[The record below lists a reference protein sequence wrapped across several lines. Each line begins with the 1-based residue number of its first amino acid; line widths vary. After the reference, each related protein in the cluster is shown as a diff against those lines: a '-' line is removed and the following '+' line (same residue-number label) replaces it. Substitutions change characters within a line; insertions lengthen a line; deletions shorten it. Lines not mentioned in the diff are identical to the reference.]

1 MIDTHLLALQLMA
14 AQGALGAFD
23 TLYHHEGTEALPR
36 RASAG
41 RELAIHATRS
51 SIYCALFIGLS
62 SWAWHGAW
70 AWVLLA
76 VFGVEIVLTLWD
88 FVIEDRTRLLPPTE
102 RVTHTVLA
110 INAGAFIA
118 LLAMNAVDWAA
129 QPTAMA
135 WQPYGWLSVFLA
147 LCGVGVGVSGLRDGL
162 AARAIFKRQKQAHT
176 RDAQAPV
183 RFGTKPQRVLVTG
196 GTGFIGQLLVRQL
209 LADGHAVTVWTR
221 DARAAAWGFGGAVR
235 CVQSLDQVP
244 AADDIDV
251 VINLAGARILGLRWS
266 ERRQQQL
273 LKSREGLTQQLVAWI
288 ATRPRKP
295 WLLLSGS
302 AIGYYGVQPQGDATE
317 LAEDAPPQAIFM
329 SQLCQRWEQ
338 AAHAAAAHGV
348 HVACMRFGFVLGH
361 QGSLPQLLLPV
372 QLGFGGRLGSGRQ
385 WLSWV
390 HVHDLV
396 RAMAHVWTV
405 TEQAVVAATVQ
416 RAAPATV
423 QAFNFTAPGAL
434 SQEEFTRVAASVL
447 HRPCWMPT
455 PAAPV
460 KLLLG
465 EQADLLLEG
474 QRVVPAH
481 LLRTGFRFMF
491 PDARSALTD
500 LCRPR

>member
-36 RASAG
+36 RGTAG

-88 FVIEDRTRLLPPTE
+88 FVVEDRSRLLPPTE

-118 LLAMNAVDWAA
+118 LLAMCATDWAA
-129 QPTAMA
+129 QPTAMV
-135 WQPYGWLSVFLA
+135 WQPQGWLGAFLA
-147 LCGVGVGVSGLRDGL
+147 LCGAGVGLSGLRDAF
-162 AARAIFKRQKQAHT
+162 AARALFRRGAQERA

-183 RFGTKPQRVLVTG
+183 RFGSKPQRVLVTG
-196 GTGFIGQLLVRQL
+196 GTGFIGQLLVRHL
-209 LADGHAVTVWTR
+209 VADGHAVTVWTR
-221 DARAAAWGFGGAVR
+221 DARSAAWNFGGAVR
-235 CVQSLDQVP
+235 CVQSLDEVP

-251 VINLAGARILGLRWS
+251 VVNLAGARILGMRWS
-266 ERRQQQL
+266 ERRKAQL
-273 LKSREGLTQQLVAWI
+273 LRSREGLTQQLIAWI
-288 ATRPRKP
+288 AQRPRKP

-302 AIGYYGVQPQGDATE
+302 AIGYYGVQLQGDARE
-317 LAEDAPPQAIFM
+317 LAEDAPPQPIFM

-338 AAHAAAAHGV
+338 AAQAAVAHGV

-361 QGSLPQLLLPV
+361 QGSLPQLLLPIS
-372 QLGFGGRLGSGRQ
+372 LGFGGRLGRGRQ

-390 HVHDLV
+390 HVHDLI
-396 RAMAHVWTV
+396 RAMAHVWTL
-405 TEQAVVAATVQ
+405 TENA
-416 RAAPATV
+416 AAPPAA

-474 QRVVPAH
+474 QRVVPAR
-481 LLRTGFRFMF
+481 LLQSGFGFMF

>member
-36 RASAG
+36 RGTAG

-88 FVIEDRTRLLPPTE
+88 FVVEDRSRLLPPTE

-118 LLAMNAVDWAA
+118 LLAMSATEWAA
-129 QPTAMA
+129 QPTAMV
-135 WQPYGWLSVFLA
+135 WQPQGWLGAFLA
-147 LCGVGVGVSGLRDGL
+147 LCGVGVGLSGLRDAF
-162 AARAIFKRQKQAHT
+162 AARALSRRGAQEQA
-176 RDAQAPV
+176 RDAKAPV
-183 RFGTKPQRVLVTG
+183 RFGSKPQRVLVTG
-196 GTGFIGQLLVRQL
+196 GTGFIGQLLVRHL
-209 LADGHAVTVWTR
+209 VADGHAVTVWTR
-221 DARAAAWGFGGAVR
+221 DARSAAWNFGGAVR
-235 CVQSLDQVP
+235 CVQSLDEVP

-251 VINLAGARILGLRWS
+251 VINLAGARILGMRWS
-266 ERRQQQL
+266 ERRRVQL
-273 LKSREGLTQQLVAWI
+273 LQSREGLTQQLVAWI
-288 ATRPRKP
+288 AARPRKP

-302 AIGYYGVQPQGDATE
+302 AIGYYGVQPQGNTSE
-317 LAEDAPPQAIFM
+317 LTEDAPPQPIFM

-338 AAHAAAAHGV
+338 AAQAAVAHGV

-361 QGSLPQLLLPV
+361 QGSLPQLLLPIS
-372 QLGFGGRLGSGRQ
+372 LGMGGRLGSGRQ

-390 HVHDLV
+390 HVHDLI
-396 RAMAHVWTV
+396 RAMAHVWTL
-405 TEQAVVAATVQ
+405 TENA
-416 RAAPATV
+416 AAPAAA

-474 QRVVPAH
+474 QRVVPAR
-481 LLRTGFRFMF
+481 LLQSGFGFMF
-491 PDARSALTD
+491 PEARSALTD

>member
-14 AQGALGAFD
+14 AQGLMGAFD
-23 TLYHHEGTEALPR
+23 TLYHHEGTEALAQR
-36 RASAG
+36 NTAR
-41 RELAIHATRS
+41 RELAIHAVRS
-51 SIYCALFIGLS
+51 SIYCAMFIGLS
-62 SWAWHGAW
+62 SWVWHGVW

-88 FVIEDRTRLLPPTE
+88 FVVEDGSRLLPPTE

-129 QPTAMA
+129 RPTALA
-135 WQPYGWLSVFLA
+135 WQPQGWLGAFLA
-147 LCGVGVGVSGLRDGL
+147 LCGVGVGLSGLRDGL
-162 AARAIFKRQKQAHT
+162 AARALFRRTAQEEA
-176 RDAQAPV
+176 RAVQAPV

-196 GTGFIGQLLVRQL
+196 GTGFIGQTLVRHL

-221 DARAAAWGFGGAVR
+221 DARSAAWNFGGAVR
-235 CVQSLDQVP
+235 CVQRLDQIP
-244 AADDIDV
+244 ETDPCDV
-251 VINLAGARILGLRWS
+251 VINLAGARILGQRWS
-266 ERRQQQL
+266 ERRQRQL
-273 LKSREGLTQQLVAWI
+273 LQSREGLTTALVAWI
-288 ATRPRKP
+288 ATRARKP

-317 LAEDAPPQAIFM
+317 LAEDAPPQDIFM
-329 SQLCQRWEQ
+329 STLCQRWEK
-338 AAHAAAAHGV
+338 AAEAATAHGV
-348 HVACMRFGFVLGH
+348 HVVCMRFGFVLGH

-372 QLGFGGRLGSGRQ
+372 ALGMGGRLGSGRQ

-390 HVHDLV
+390 HVHDV
-396 RAMAHVWTV
+396 IRAMAHVWSAA
-405 TEQAVVAATVQ
+405 EQAGTDG
-416 RAAPATV
+416 PATA

-434 SQEEFTRVAASVL
+434 SQEEFTRVAASVM
-447 HRPCWMPT
+447 HRPFWMPT

-474 QRVVPAH
+474 QRVVPAR
-481 LLRTGFRFMF
+481 LLETGFRFAF
-491 PDARSALTD
+491 PEARDALTD

>member
-1 MIDTHLLALQLMA
+1 MTLDTHLLALQLMA
-14 AQGALGAFD
+14 AQGVLGAFD

-36 RASAG
+36 RGTAA

-51 SIYCALFIGLS
+51 SIYCALFLGLS
-62 SWAWHGAW
+62 AWAWHGAW

-76 VFGVEIVLTLWD
+76 VFSVEIVLTLWD
-88 FVIEDRTRLLPPTE
+88 FVVEDGSRLLPPTE

-118 LLAMNAVDWAA
+118 LLAMSAVGWAA
-129 QPTAMA
+129 QPTAMV
-135 WQPYGWLSVFLA
+135 WQPHGWLSAFLA
-147 LCGVGVGVSGLRDGL
+147 LCGVGVGLSGLRDGF
-162 AARAIFKRQKQAHT
+162 AARALFGQHKQAQA
-176 RDAQAPV
+176 RDALAPV
-183 RFGTKPQRVLVTG
+183 RFGTKPQHVLVTG
-196 GTGFIGQLLVRQL
+196 GTGFIGKILVRHL

-221 DARAAAWGFGGAVR
+221 DARSAAWDFGGAVR
-235 CVQSLDQVP
+235 CVQSLHQVP
-244 AADDIDV
+244 AADDVDV
-251 VINLAGARILGLRWS
+251 VVNLAGARILGMRWS
-266 ERRQQQL
+266 ERRRQQL
-273 LKSREGLTQQLVAWI
+273 LRSREGLTQQLVAWI

-302 AIGYYGVQPQGDATE
+302 AIGYYGVQPQGHAAE
-317 LAEDAPPQAIFM
+317 LAEDAPPQEIFM

-338 AAHAAAAHGV
+338 AARAAVTHGV

-361 QGSLPQLLLPV
+361 QGSLPQLLMPV
-372 QLGFGGRLGSGRQ
+372 RLGMGGRLGSGRQ

-390 HVHDLV
+390 HVHDLI
-396 RAMAHVWTV
+396 RAMAHVWTL
-405 TEQAVVAATVQ
+405 TENAAVPPTA
-416 RAAPATV
+416 

-460 KLLLG
+460 RLLLG

-474 QRVVPAH
+474 QRVVPAQ
-481 LLRTGFRFMF
+481 LLRTGFQFMF
-491 PDARSALTD
+491 PDAHSALAD

>member
-36 RASAG
+36 RGTAG

-88 FVIEDRTRLLPPTE
+88 FVVEDRSRLLPPTE

-118 LLAMNAVDWAA
+118 LLAMSATGWAA
-129 QPTAMA
+129 RPTAMV
-135 WQPYGWLSVFLA
+135 WQPQGWLGAFLA
-147 LCGVGVGVSGLRDGL
+147 LCGVGVGLSGLRDAF
-162 AARAIFKRQKQAHT
+162 AARALFRRGAQEQA
-176 RDAQAPV
+176 RAAEAPV
-183 RFGTKPQRVLVTG
+183 RFGSKPQRVLVTG
-196 GTGFIGQLLVRQL
+196 GTGFIGQLLVRHL
-209 LADGHAVTVWTR
+209 VADGHAVTVWTR
-221 DARAAAWGFGGAVR
+221 DARSAAWGFGGAAR
-235 CVQSLDQVP
+235 CVQSLDEVP

-251 VINLAGARILGLRWS
+251 VVNLAGARILGMRWS
-266 ERRQQQL
+266 ERRRAQL
-273 LKSREGLTQQLVAWI
+273 LQSREGLTRQLVAWI
-288 ATRPRKP
+288 AARPRKP

-302 AIGYYGVQPQGDATE
+302 AIGYYGVQPQGDASE

-329 SQLCQRWEQ
+329 SQLCQRWER
-338 AAHAAAAHGV
+338 AAQSAVAHGV

-361 QGSLPQLLLPV
+361 QGSLPQLLLPIS
-372 QLGFGGRLGSGRQ
+372 LGFGGRLGSGRQ

-390 HVHDLV
+390 HVHDLI
-396 RAMAHVWTV
+396 RAMAHVWTL
-405 TEQAVVAATVQ
+405 TENAATPPS
-416 RAAPATV
+416 A

-434 SQEEFTRVAASVL
+434 SQEEFTRVAAGVL

-474 QRVVPAH
+474 QRVVPAR
-481 LLRTGFRFMF
+481 LLQSGFRFMF

>member
-14 AQGALGAFD
+14 AQGLMGAFD
-23 TLYHHEGTEALPR
+23 TLYHHEGTEALAQR
-36 RASAG
+36 NTAR
-41 RELAIHATRS
+41 RELAIHAVRS
-51 SIYCALFIGLS
+51 SIYCAMFIGLS
-62 SWAWHGAW
+62 SWAWHGVW

-88 FVIEDRTRLLPPTE
+88 FVVEDGSRLLPPTE

-129 QPTAMA
+129 QPTALV
-135 WQPYGWLSVFLA
+135 WQPQGWLGAFLA
-147 LCGVGVGVSGLRDGL
+147 LCGVGVGISGLRDGL
-162 AARAIFKRQKQAHT
+162 AARALFRRT
-176 RDAQAPV
+176 AQEAARAVETPV
-183 RFGTKPQRVLVTG
+183 HFGTKSQHVLVTG
-196 GTGFIGQLLVRQL
+196 GTGFIGQTLVRHL

-221 DARAAAWGFGGAVR
+221 DARSAAWNFGGAVR
-235 CVQSLDQVP
+235 CVQRLEQIPETDP
-244 AADDIDV
+244 CDV
-251 VINLAGARILGLRWS
+251 VINLAGARILGQRWS

-273 LKSREGLTQQLVAWI
+273 LQSREGLTRTLVAWI

-317 LAEDAPPQAIFM
+317 LTEDAPPQDIFM
-329 SQLCQRWEQ
+329 STLCQRWEKAAQ
-338 AAHAAAAHGV
+338 AATVHGV

-372 QLGFGGRLGSGRQ
+372 MLGMGGRLGSGRQ

-390 HVHDLV
+390 HVHDV
-396 RAMAHVWTV
+396 IRAMAHVWTIAEKAE
-405 TEQAVVAATVQ
+405 THADAT
-416 RAAPATV
+416 A

-434 SQEEFTRVAASVL
+434 SQEEFTRVAARVL
-447 HRPCWMPT
+447 RRPFWMPT

-474 QRVVPAH
+474 QRVVPAR
-481 LLRTGFRFMF
+481 LLQTGFQFAF

>member
-36 RASAG
+36 RDTAG

-88 FVIEDRTRLLPPTE
+88 FVVEDRSRLLPPTE

-118 LLAMNAVDWAA
+118 LLAMSATDWAA
-129 QPTAMA
+129 RPTAMV
-135 WQPYGWLSVFLA
+135 WQPQGWLGAFLA
-147 LCGVGVGVSGLRDGL
+147 LCGVGVGLSGLRDAF
-162 AARAIFKRQKQAHT
+162 AARALFRRGEQEQA

-183 RFGTKPQRVLVTG
+183 RFGSKPQRVLVTG
-196 GTGFIGQLLVRQL
+196 GTGFIGQLLVRHL
-209 LADGHAVTVWTR
+209 VADGHAVTVWTR
-221 DARAAAWGFGGAVR
+221 DARSAAWNFGGAVR
-235 CVQSLDQVP
+235 CVQSLDEVP

-251 VINLAGARILGLRWS
+251 VVNLAGARILGMRWS
-266 ERRQQQL
+266 ERRRAQL
-273 LKSREGLTQQLVAWI
+273 LQSREGLTQQLVAWI
-288 ATRPRKP
+288 AARPRKP

-302 AIGYYGVQPQGDATE
+302 AIGYYGVQPQGDARE
-317 LAEDAPPQAIFM
+317 LAEDAPPQPIFM

-338 AAHAAAAHGV
+338 AAQAAVAHGV

-361 QGSLPQLLLPV
+361 QGSLPQLLLPIS
-372 QLGFGGRLGSGRQ
+372 LGFGGRLGSGRQ

-390 HVHDLV
+390 HVHDLI
-396 RAMAHVWTV
+396 RAMAHVWTL
-405 TEQAVVAATVQ
+405 TEDA
-416 RAAPATV
+416 AAPPAA

-474 QRVVPAH
+474 QRVVPAR
-481 LLRTGFRFMF
+481 LLQSGFRFMF

>member
-14 AQGALGAFD
+14 AQGLMGAFD
-23 TLYHHEGTEALPR
+23 TLYHHEGTEALAQR
-36 RASAG
+36 NTAR
-41 RELAIHATRS
+41 RELAIHAVRS
-51 SIYCALFIGLS
+51 SIYCAMFIGLS
-62 SWAWHGAW
+62 AWAWHGVW

-88 FVIEDRTRLLPPTE
+88 FVVEDGSRLLPPTE

-129 QPTAMA
+129 RPTALA
-135 WQPYGWLSVFLA
+135 WQPQGWLGAFLA
-147 LCGVGVGVSGLRDGL
+147 LCGVGVGLSGLRDGL
-162 AARAIFKRQKQAHT
+162 AARALFRRTAQEAA
-176 RDAQAPV
+176 RAVQAPV
-183 RFGTKPQRVLVTG
+183 HFGTKPQRVLVTG
-196 GTGFIGQLLVRQL
+196 GTGFIGQTLVRHL

-221 DARAAAWGFGGAVR
+221 DARSAAWNFGGAVR
-235 CVQSLDQVP
+235 CVQRLDQIP
-244 AADDIDV
+244 ETDPCDV
-251 VINLAGARILGLRWS
+251 VINLAGARILGERWS
-266 ERRQQQL
+266 ERRQRQL
-273 LKSREGLTQQLVAWI
+273 LQSREGLTTALVAWI

-317 LAEDAPPQAIFM
+317 LAEDAPPQDIFM
-329 SQLCQRWEQ
+329 STLCQQWEK
-338 AAHAAAAHGV
+338 AAEAATAHGV
-348 HVACMRFGFVLGH
+348 QVACMRFGFVLGH

-372 QLGFGGRLGSGRQ
+372 ALGMGGRLGSGRQ

-390 HVHDLV
+390 HVHDV
-396 RAMAHVWTV
+396 IRAMAHVWSAA
-405 TEQAVVAATVQ
+405 EQAGTDSAAT
-416 RAAPATV
+416 A

-434 SQEEFTRVAASVL
+434 SQEEFTRVAASVM
-447 HRPCWMPT
+447 HRPFWMPT

-474 QRVVPAH
+474 QRVVPAR
-481 LLRTGFRFMF
+481 LLQTGFRFAF
-491 PDARSALTD
+491 PEARDALTD

>member
-1 MIDTHLLALQLMA
+1 MTLDTHLLALQLMA
-14 AQGALGAFD
+14 AQGVLGAFD

-36 RASAG
+36 RGTAA

-51 SIYCALFIGLS
+51 SIYCALFLGLS
-62 SWAWHGAW
+62 AWAWHGAW

-88 FVIEDRTRLLPPTE
+88 FVVEDGSRLLPPTE

-118 LLAMNAVDWAA
+118 LLAMSAVGWAA
-129 QPTAMA
+129 QPTAMV
-135 WQPYGWLSVFLA
+135 WQPHGWLSAFLA
-147 LCGVGVGVSGLRDGL
+147 LCGVGVGLSGLRDGF
-162 AARAIFKRQKQAHT
+162 AARALFGQHKQAQA
-176 RDAQAPV
+176 RDALAPV
-183 RFGTKPQRVLVTG
+183 RFGTKPQHVLVTG
-196 GTGFIGQLLVRQL
+196 GTGFIGKILVRHL

-221 DARAAAWGFGGAVR
+221 NARSAAWDFGGAVR
-235 CVQSLDQVP
+235 CVQSLHQVP
-244 AADDIDV
+244 AADDVDV
-251 VINLAGARILGLRWS
+251 VVNLAGARILGMRWS
-266 ERRQQQL
+266 ERRRQQL
-273 LKSREGLTQQLVAWI
+273 LRSREGLTQQLVAWI

-302 AIGYYGVQPQGDATE
+302 AIGYYGVQPQGHAAE
-317 LAEDAPPQAIFM
+317 LAEDAPPQEIFM

-338 AAHAAAAHGV
+338 AARAAVAHGV

-361 QGSLPQLLLPV
+361 QGSLPQLLMPV
-372 QLGFGGRLGSGRQ
+372 RLGMGGRLGSGRQ

-396 RAMAHVWTV
+396 RAMAHVWS
-405 TEQAVVAATVQ
+405 VAERA
-416 RAAPATV
+416 AAPATA

-460 KLLLG
+460 R
-465 EQADLLLEG
+465 LLLEG
-474 QRVVPAH
+474 QRVVPAQ
-481 LLRTGFRFMF
+481 LLRTGFQFMF
-491 PDARSALTD
+491 PDARSALAD

>member
-36 RASAG
+36 RGTAG

-88 FVIEDRTRLLPPTE
+88 FVVEDRSRLLPPTE
-102 RVTHTVLA
+102 RVTHTLLA

-118 LLAMNAVDWAA
+118 LLAMSATGWAA
-129 QPTAMA
+129 QPTAMV
-135 WQPYGWLSVFLA
+135 WQPQGWLGAFLA
-147 LCGVGVGVSGLRDGL
+147 LCGVGVGLSGLRDAF
-162 AARAIFKRQKQAHT
+162 AARALFRRGAQEQA
-176 RDAQAPV
+176 RAAEAPV
-183 RFGTKPQRVLVTG
+183 RFGSKPQRVLVTG
-196 GTGFIGQLLVRQL
+196 GTGFIGQLLVRHL
-209 LADGHAVTVWTR
+209 VADGHAVTVWTR
-221 DARAAAWGFGGAVR
+221 DARSAAWGFGGAVR
-235 CVQSLDQVP
+235 CVQSLDEVP

-251 VINLAGARILGLRWS
+251 VVNLAGARILGMRWS
-266 ERRQQQL
+266 ERRRAQL
-273 LKSREGLTQQLVAWI
+273 LQSREGLTRQLVAWI
-288 ATRPRKP
+288 AARPRKP

-302 AIGYYGVQPQGDATE
+302 AIGYYGVQPQGDASE
-317 LAEDAPPQAIFM
+317 LAEDAPPQPIFM

-338 AAHAAAAHGV
+338 AAQSAVAHGV

-361 QGSLPQLLLPV
+361 QGSLPQLLLPIS
-372 QLGFGGRLGSGRQ
+372 LGFGGRLGSGRQ

-390 HVHDLV
+390 HVHDLI
-396 RAMAHVWTV
+396 RAMAHVWTL
-405 TEQAVVAATVQ
+405 TENAAVPPSA
-416 RAAPATV
+416 

-434 SQEEFTRVAASVL
+434 SQEEFTRVAAGVL

-474 QRVVPAH
+474 QRVAPAR
-481 LLRTGFRFMF
+481 LLQSGFRFMF

-500 LCRPR
+500 LCRPH

>member
-36 RASAG
+36 RDTAG

-88 FVIEDRTRLLPPTE
+88 FVVEDRSRLLPPTE

-118 LLAMNAVDWAA
+118 LLAMSATDWAA
-129 QPTAMA
+129 RPTAMV
-135 WQPYGWLSVFLA
+135 WQPQGWLGAFLA
-147 LCGVGVGVSGLRDGL
+147 LCGVGVGLSGLRDAF
-162 AARAIFKRQKQAHT
+162 AARALFRRGAQEQA

-183 RFGTKPQRVLVTG
+183 RFGSKPQRVLVTG
-196 GTGFIGQLLVRQL
+196 GTGFIGQLLVRHL
-209 LADGHAVTVWTR
+209 VADGHAVTVWTR
-221 DARAAAWGFGGAVR
+221 DARSAAWNFGGAVR
-235 CVQSLDQVP
+235 CVQSLDEVP

-251 VINLAGARILGLRWS
+251 VVNLAGARILGMRWS
-266 ERRQQQL
+266 ERRRAQL
-273 LKSREGLTQQLVAWI
+273 LQSREGLTQQLVAWI
-288 ATRPRKP
+288 AARPRKP

-302 AIGYYGVQPQGDATE
+302 AIGYYGVQPQGDARE
-317 LAEDAPPQAIFM
+317 LAEDAPPQPIFM

-338 AAHAAAAHGV
+338 AAQAAVAHGV

-361 QGSLPQLLLPV
+361 QGSLPQLLLPIS
-372 QLGFGGRLGSGRQ
+372 LGFGGRLGSGRQ

-390 HVHDLV
+390 HVHDLI
-396 RAMAHVWTV
+396 RAMAHVWTL
-405 TEQAVVAATVQ
+405 TEDA
-416 RAAPATV
+416 AAPPAA

-474 QRVVPAH
+474 QRVVPAR
-481 LLRTGFRFMF
+481 LLQSGFRFMF

>member
-36 RASAG
+36 RGTAG

-88 FVIEDRTRLLPPTE
+88 FVVEDGSRLLPPTE

-118 LLAMNAVDWAA
+118 LLAMSATGWAA
-129 QPTAMA
+129 QPTAMV
-135 WQPYGWLSVFLA
+135 WQPQGWLGAFLA
-147 LCGVGVGVSGLRDGL
+147 LCGVGVGLSGLRDAF
-162 AARAIFKRQKQAHT
+162 AARALFRRGAQEQA
-176 RDAQAPV
+176 RAAEAPV
-183 RFGTKPQRVLVTG
+183 RFGSKPQRVLVTG
-196 GTGFIGQLLVRQL
+196 GTGFIGQLLVRHL
-209 LADGHAVTVWTR
+209 VADGHAVTVWTR
-221 DARAAAWGFGGAVR
+221 DARSAAWGFGGAVR
-235 CVQSLDQVP
+235 CVQTLDQIP
-244 AADDIDV
+244 AADDVDV
-251 VINLAGARILGLRWS
+251 VVNLAGARILGMRWS
-266 ERRQQQL
+266 ERRRAQL
-273 LKSREGLTQQLVAWI
+273 LQSREGLTQQLVAWI
-288 ATRPRKP
+288 AARPRKP

-302 AIGYYGVQPQGDATE
+302 AIGYYGVQPQGDTAE
-317 LAEDAPPQAIFM
+317 LDENAPPQAIFM

-338 AAHAAAAHGV
+338 AAQAAVAHGV

-361 QGSLPQLLLPV
+361 QGSLPQLLLPIS
-372 QLGFGGRLGSGRQ
+372 LGMGGRLGSGRQ

-390 HVHDLV
+390 HVHDLI
-396 RAMAHVWTV
+396 RAMAHLWT
-405 TEQAVVAATVQ
+405 EAQ
-416 RAAPATV
+416 RAAAPPAA

-434 SQEEFTRVAASVL
+434 SQEEFTRVAAGVL

-460 KLLLG
+460 RLLLG

-474 QRVVPAH
+474 QRVVPAR
-481 LLRTGFRFMF
+481 LLQSGFRFMF

>member
-36 RASAG
+36 RGTAG

-76 VFGVEIVLTLWD
+76 VFGVEIVLTMWD
-88 FVIEDRTRLLPPTE
+88 FVVEDGSRLLPPTE

-118 LLAMNAVDWAA
+118 LLAMSATGWAA
-129 QPTAMA
+129 QPTAMV
-135 WQPYGWLSVFLA
+135 WQPQGWLGAFLA
-147 LCGVGVGVSGLRDGL
+147 LCGVGVGLSGLRDAF
-162 AARAIFKRQKQAHT
+162 AARALFRRGAQEQA
-176 RDAQAPV
+176 RAAEAPV
-183 RFGTKPQRVLVTG
+183 RFGSKPQRVLVTG
-196 GTGFIGQLLVRQL
+196 GTGFIGQLLVRHL
-209 LADGHAVTVWTR
+209 VADGHAVTVWTR
-221 DARAAAWGFGGAVR
+221 DARSAAWGFGGAVR
-235 CVQSLDQVP
+235 CVQSLDEVP

-251 VINLAGARILGLRWS
+251 VVNLAGARILGMRWS
-266 ERRQQQL
+266 ERRRAQL
-273 LKSREGLTQQLVAWI
+273 LHSREGLTRQLVAWI
-288 ATRPRKP
+288 AARPRKP

-302 AIGYYGVQPQGDATE
+302 AIGYYGVQPQGDASE
-317 LAEDAPPQAIFM
+317 LAEEAPPQAIFM

-338 AAHAAAAHGV
+338 AAQSAVAHGV

-361 QGSLPQLLLPV
+361 QGSLPQLLLPIS
-372 QLGFGGRLGSGRQ
+372 LGFGGRLGSGRQ

-390 HVHDLV
+390 HVHDLI
-396 RAMAHVWTV
+396 RAMAHVWTL
-405 TEQAVVAATVQ
+405 TENAATPPS
-416 RAAPATV
+416 A

-434 SQEEFTRVAASVL
+434 SQEEFTRVAAGVL

-474 QRVVPAH
+474 QRVVPAR
-481 LLRTGFRFMF
+481 LLQSGFRFMF

>member
-36 RASAG
+36 RGTAG

-88 FVIEDRTRLLPPTE
+88 FVVEDSSRLLPPTE

-118 LLAMNAVDWAA
+118 LLAMSATDWAA
-129 QPTAMA
+129 RPTAMV
-135 WQPYGWLSVFLA
+135 WQPQGWLGAFLA
-147 LCGVGVGVSGLRDGL
+147 LCGVGVGLSGLRDAF
-162 AARAIFKRQKQAHT
+162 AARSLFRRGEQEQA

-183 RFGTKPQRVLVTG
+183 RFGSKPQRVLVTG
-196 GTGFIGQLLVRQL
+196 GTGFIGQLLVRHL
-209 LADGHAVTVWTR
+209 VADGHAVTVWTR
-221 DARAAAWGFGGAVR
+221 DARSAAWNFGGSVR
-235 CVQSLDQVP
+235 CVQSLDEVP
-244 AADDIDV
+244 AAYDIDV
-251 VINLAGARILGLRWS
+251 VVNLAGARILGMRWS
-266 ERRQQQL
+266 ERRRAQL
-273 LKSREGLTQQLVAWI
+273 LQSREGLTQQLVAWI
-288 ATRPRKP
+288 AARPRKP

-302 AIGYYGVQPQGDATE
+302 AIGYYGVQPQGDVRE
-317 LAEDAPPQAIFM
+317 LAEDAPPQPIFM

-338 AAHAAAAHGV
+338 AAQAAVAHGV

-361 QGSLPQLLLPV
+361 QGSLPQLLLPIS
-372 QLGFGGRLGSGRQ
+372 LGFGGRLGSGRQ

-390 HVHDLV
+390 HVHDLI
-396 RAMAHVWTV
+396 RAMAHVWTL
-405 TEQAVVAATVQ
+405 TEDA
-416 RAAPATV
+416 AAPPAA

-474 QRVVPAH
+474 QRVVPAR
-481 LLRTGFRFMF
+481 LLQSGFRFMF